1 MKLKTKLIIS
11 FFTIICIPIIVVVVA
26 VSMLSS
32 YHMRSIE
39 KDEAFNY
46 SLFADSTIQIFN
58 AATSE
63 MKAEITSI
71 VDNEP
76 DLFLDEQHMEEIN
89 KALTYNFSCIAVERE
104 GELYYNGLGESQ
116 VQDVELLFDEIGI
129 MIDNSNNV
137 GMVTKIED
145 NTCLVN
151 GWNVQFSDGAKGR
164 IILVSLIGM
173 LLPGIKVVLTELAVA
188 IILIMVS
195 VALLMTAWIYGTI
208 LRRLNEL
215 KKAANEIKN
224 GNLDYELK
232 VAGTDEI
239 GELCQ
244 DFEEMRHKLRD
255 TAEES
260 MRSETE
266 SKELISNISHD
277 LKTPIT
283 AIKGYVEGIMDGV
296 ASSPEKLDKYIK
308 TIYVKANDMDRL
320 IDELTI
326 YSKIDTNRIPYTF
339 SKIDI
344 SDYFDDCINELG
356 IEFESKGIMLNFANF
371 LEGSVIVIADSEQL
385 KRVINN
391 IISNSVK
398 YMDKPKGIINI
409 RLRDVGDYVQIEIE
423 DNGKGIAVRD
433 MPYIFDRF
441 YRADSSRNS
450 AQGGSGIGLAIVKKI
465 IEDHGGN
472 IWASSKE
479 GVGTVMYFVLR
490 KHQEVIYEQNFDN

>member
-1 MKLKTKLIIS
+1 MKLRTKLILAFLSIIS
-11 FFTIICIPIIVVVVA
+11 IPVILVIIITA
-26 VSMLSS
+26 LLSS
-32 YHMRSIE
+32 YHLRSLQRS
-39 KDEAFNY
+39 DNY
-46 SLFADSTIQIFN
+46 NFFSDSTIQVFN
-58 AATSE
+58 AATVSVKE
-63 MKAEITSI
+63 DI
-71 VDNEP
+71 VRQIESDP
-76 DLFLDEQHMEEIN
+76 DAFLDESYIN
-89 KALTYNFSCIAVERE
+89 GVNEQLQYSFTYIAVEKD
-104 GELYYNGLGESQ
+104 GELYYNGLGSRKDEQ
-116 VQDVELLFDEIGI
+116 VRSLFSEMSGTYDGDTAQ
-129 MIDNSNNV
+129 MY
-137 GMVTKIED
+137 TKID
-145 NTCLVN
+145 KNSCLVDSWTLEF
-151 GWNVQFSDGAKGR
+151 GDRTGGHV
-164 IILVSLIGM
+164 LLISFIGK
-173 LLPGIKVVLTELAVA
+173 LLPGIRLMLSQLLIVIV
-188 IILIMVS
+188 IIMV
-195 VALLMTAWIYGTI
+195 VIALLMFGWIYKTI
-208 LRRLNEL
+208 LRRIGEL

-232 VAGTDEI
+232 VEGNDEI
-239 GELCQ
+239 GMLCQ
-244 DFEEMRHKLRD
+244 DFEDMRLKLKE

-260 MRSETE
+260 VRSEAE

-296 ASSPEKLDKYIK
+296 ASSPEKLDKYIR

-344 SDYFDDCINELG
+344 SEYFDDCVNELG
-356 IEFESKGIMLNFANF
+356 IELESKGIILNFSNY
-371 LEGSVIVIADSEQL
+371 LESSVTVIADSEQL

-391 IISNSVK
+391 IVSNSVK
-398 YMDKPKGIINI
+398 YMDKPKGIINV
-409 RLRDVGDYVQIEIE
+409 RLKDVGDYVQIEIE
-423 DNGKGIAVRD
+423 DNGKGIAAKD

-472 IWASSKE
+472 IWATSKE

-490 KHQEVIYEQNFDN
+490 KHQEVIYEQNFNN